1 MEFFSSKIV
10 CIILSPK
17 YSMFRRGQLQTHI
30 KLLNFCLPARVPSR
44 HSKLKSF
51 PGLRSLSLPV
61 KSNTVRWL
69 TNATSPA
76 PSVRQRYAPWSP
88 KYLSETLDGQVF
100 RWKQIAQRLM
110 GLLSSGLYFLERA
123 PGEVQNGNVI
133 VTQLFLSWPFAP
145 TVWQKKCVM
154 ASCDRY
160 NTYNRGLF
168 LRTAVY
174 SFYGIRVKTEP
185 DTIFL
190 LLKV

>member
-1 MEFFSSKIV
+1 MFFFFKNNALFWV
-10 CIILSPK
+10 LNTACFPDDNW
-17 YSMFRRGQLQTHI
+17 RRTQ
-30 KLLNFCLPARVPSR
+30 NFQFFVLPARVPSG

-51 PGLRSLSLPV
+51 PGLRLLSLPV

-100 RWKQIAQRLM
+100 RWKQIAHRLM

-133 VTQLFLSWPFAP
+133 VTQLFLDPS
-145 TVWQKKCVM
+145 
-154 ASCDRY
+154 
-160 NTYNRGLF
+160 
-168 LRTAVY
+168 
-174 SFYGIRVKTEP
+174 
-185 DTIFL
+185 L
-190 LLKV
+190 LLFGKRSA